1 MRKKETIESVR
12 RFSTP
17 FGEAW
22 LGEQNGALSVLC
34 LGEPPADL
42 PQRET
47 ELSEGTVR
55 WLHAYFDGAWTPFPF
70 PLLPQGTPFQQSIW
84 RGLLEIPYGE
94 TRSYAWLA
102 QRAGSPKAFRAAG
115 DACRRNPIWIVI
127 PCHRAIASS
136 GALTGYA
143 GGLAMKQALLALERG
158 NG

>member
-22 LGEQNGALSVLC
+22 LGEKNGALSVLR

-55 WLHAYFDGAWTPFPF
+55 NIISVVLGKLGLRDRTQLAIWAVETGVRRRE
-70 PLLPQGTPFQQSIW
+70 LP
-84 RGLLEIPYGE
+84 
-94 TRSYAWLA
+94 
-102 QRAGSPKAFRAAG
+102 
-115 DACRRNPIWIVI
+115 
-127 PCHRAIASS
+127 
-136 GALTGYA
+136 
-143 GGLAMKQALLALERG
+143 
-158 NG
+158 

>member
-1 MRKKETIESVR
+1 MRGREALESVR
-12 RFSTP
+12 CFSTP

-22 LGEQNGALSVLC
+22 LGERKGALSVLR

-42 PQRET
+42 PQKET

-55 WLHAYFDGAWTPFPF
+55 WLHAYFDGTQTPFPF
-70 PLLPQGTPFQQSIW
+70 PLLPQGTPFQQKIW

-102 QRAGSPKAFRAAG
+102 QRAGRPKAFRAAG
-115 DACRRNPIWIVI
+115 DACRRNPVWIVI